1 MKRESPT
8 SKRSESGRSS
18 IKYIGRIEYKEY
30 KVTIDNEV
38 SFKEFNERYEIINQE
53 GEIYTIIEKNNE

>member
-1 MKRESPT
+1 MDFFSL
-8 SKRSESGRSS
+8 GNLL
-18 IKYIGRIEYKEY
+18 KYIGRIEYKEY